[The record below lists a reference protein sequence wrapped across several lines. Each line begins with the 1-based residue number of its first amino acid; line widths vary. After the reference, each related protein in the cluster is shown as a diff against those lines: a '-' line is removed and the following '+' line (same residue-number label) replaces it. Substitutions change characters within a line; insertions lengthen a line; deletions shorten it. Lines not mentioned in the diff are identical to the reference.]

1 LSHVQLPICG
11 VVLRSTGAF
20 QRIPSAVSAS
30 LWCLQSS
37 SNNHQLHPQL
47 SQLLQAMSPQ
57 HGMLSFSS
65 KLPQRSHHLYPQ
77 TKSNNSQWLCSHPQG
92 KRFRDLAMDQRGDI
106 ESKSCLRQL
115 PHPSRIRQ
123 AFPPGDKK
131 KATRKK
137 DRHPARPGAPY
148 SRPDRTGEPY
158 SPPDSTGEA
167 YSLTTPQ
174 PTSFI
179 TTSPPSDAE
188 WQLVGSLVDS
198 YNFKSN
204 GLVKK
209 TISVT
214 VQGVTHPLFL
224 IIIWTM

>member
-1 LSHVQLPICG
+1 
-11 VVLRSTGAF
+11 
-20 QRIPSAVSAS
+20 
-30 LWCLQSS
+30 
-37 SNNHQLHPQL
+37 
-47 SQLLQAMSPQ
+47 
-57 HGMLSFSS
+57 
-65 KLPQRSHHLYPQ
+65 
-77 TKSNNSQWLCSHPQG
+77 
-92 KRFRDLAMDQRGDI
+92 MDQRGDI

-137 DRHPARPGAPY
+137 DRYPARPGAPY

-214 VQGVTHPLFL
+214 VQGVTHHLVSHYNMDDVKRSLLEPPSQSTTLSGIRPRPEL
-224 IIIWTM
+224 TSG